1 MKTILIF
8 TAVLLMALPS
18 MSQTTDTDSLSKAE
32 LSKLAFMTGTW
43 KGTGWMMGQNGAR
56 SEFEQREDIQF
67 KLDSTLLVV
76 EGTGSAGGRVVHN
89 AYAILTWN
97 KNEDRYS
104 FRSYLQ
110 NGQSGD
116 FPAELLDGKL
126 YWYPN
131 ASVRYVAWT
140 NENGQ
145 WVEKGEYRRGDNWMQ
160 FFEMTLERE

>member
-1 MKTILIF
+1 MKTILLI
-8 TAVLLMALPS
+8 TASILMAIPAW
-18 MSQTTDTDSLSKAE
+18 SQATETDSLSRANI
-32 LSKLAFMTGTW
+32 SQLAFMTGTW
-43 KGTGWMMGQNGAR
+43 KGTGWMMGQGGSR
-56 SEFEQREDIQF
+56 SEFDQREDIRF

-76 EGTGSAGGRVVHN
+76 EGTGTAGGKVVHN

-97 KNEDRYS
+97 KNEDKYS

-126 YWYPN
+126 YWYPS
-131 ASVRYVAWT
+131 AGVRYVVWT
-140 NENGQ
+140 NEQGQ
-145 WVEKGEYRRGDNWMQ
+145 WIEKGEFKRGDTWMQ